1 MIRLNLLPPQKKEE
15 IKWEKVNHI
24 LVINEAVVVAELIV
38 FIAVLL
44 LTQIYLSS
52 ELSRVDKLVAQKQQ
66 EAEIKEVEKL
76 KNEVRIFNRRLN
88 LAGEVQDQQISWTK
102 ILNELSLITPETV
115 QITNL
120 NIKRISLS
128 NSGNKR
134 SKNTNIDVGDGNGKK
149 CHFSLTG
156 YAKTREN
163 LLEFENNLKNSD
175 YFTDLKSNR
184 SNYLEPRNVNFRYE
198 FNLSEEMLR

>member
-1 MIRLNLLPPQKKEE
+1 MIKLNLLPPRKKEE

-24 LVINEAVVVAELIV
+24 LIINEAVVVAELIV
-38 FIAVLL
+38 FIVVLL

-134 SKNTNIDVGDGNGKK
+134 SKNTNTDVGGGNEKK

-175 YFTDLKSNR
+175 YFADLKSNR